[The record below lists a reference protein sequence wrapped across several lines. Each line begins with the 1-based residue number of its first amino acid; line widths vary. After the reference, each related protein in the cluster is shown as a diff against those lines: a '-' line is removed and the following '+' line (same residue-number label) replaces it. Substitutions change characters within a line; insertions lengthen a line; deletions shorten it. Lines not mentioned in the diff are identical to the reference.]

1 MKHIYTD
8 PDGEQF
14 EVVGLESVLR
24 KELERN
30 GPPPGYKPVR
40 CSPCGKQL
48 AWVKE
53 TVDPGMK
60 MKAEDALTLEGEK
73 ILPHTRLPQCSNCGR
88 FQIGVSIA

>member
-1 MKHIYTD
+1 MSFAEIFADD
-8 PDGEQF
+8 PDVT
-14 EVVGLESVLR
+14 VVTVKSDRPE
-24 KELERN
+24 
-30 GPPPGYKPVR
+30 GYKPVK

-73 ILPHTRLPQCSNCGR
+73 ILPHTRLPRCSNCGGL
-88 FQIGVSIA
+88 QTGVSIV